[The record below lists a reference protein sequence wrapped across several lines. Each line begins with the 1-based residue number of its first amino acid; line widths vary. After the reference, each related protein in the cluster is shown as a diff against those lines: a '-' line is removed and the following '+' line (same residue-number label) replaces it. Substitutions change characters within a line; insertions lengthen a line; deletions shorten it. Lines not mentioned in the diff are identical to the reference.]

1 MSWNVW
7 SRVMS
12 NEMASRRSALVS
24 DVVSMSAPSR
34 YSYLVQRQLMEAI
47 SRVLEVKIYIAASIA
62 IPCLSRFI
70 ISEGTADTV
79 C

>member
-12 NEMASRRSALVS
+12 NEMASRRSALVRC
-24 DVVSMSAPSR
+24 SMSAPSR

-47 SRVLEVKIYIAASIA
+47 SRVLEVEIYIAASIA